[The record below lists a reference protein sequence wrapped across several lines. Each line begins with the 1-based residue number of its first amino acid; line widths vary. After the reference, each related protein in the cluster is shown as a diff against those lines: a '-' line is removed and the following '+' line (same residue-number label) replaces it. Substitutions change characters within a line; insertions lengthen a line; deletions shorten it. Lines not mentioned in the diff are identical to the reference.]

1 MSQAA
6 QRLRQMLNS
15 PGMVVAPFVFDA
27 FQARIA
33 QAAGFEAVYMTGFGT
48 AAARGF
54 PDVGLLTMAEMVEN
68 VRYIANAVN
77 IPLVCDADTGY
88 GNPVNVYRTVRE
100 YEVAGAAA
108 LHIEDQVWPKRCGF
122 LAGKQV
128 IPMEEMVPKVQAACD
143 ARRDTNFVI
152 IARTDALAVN
162 GWEDVIKRAR
172 AYRAAGADLI
182 FVDGIRTLDDMK
194 RYAQEL
200 RDLPLLYN
208 GQLLP
213 VQEIQKF
220 GFKLTI
226 YTATLMAFYLR
237 MRDAMQELKSTG
249 SIARGAE
256 FGLFEEMTSLLG
268 VPEAMALGKKYGS

>member
-1 MSQAA
+1 MSEAA

-33 QAAGFEAVYMTGFGT
+33 QSAGFQAVYMTGFGT

-68 VRYIANAVN
+68 VRYIAGAVDV
-77 IPLVCDADTGY
+77 PLICDADTGY

-100 YEVAGAAA
+100 YESAGAAA

-128 IPMEEMVPKVQAACD
+128 IPLEEMVPKVKAACD

-162 GWEDVIKRAR
+162 GWADVAKRTR
-172 AYRAAGADLI
+172 AYRTAGADLI
-182 FVDGIRTLDDMK
+182 FVDGIRTLEDMQ
-194 RYAQEL
+194 RYVQEIG
-200 RDLPLLYN
+200 DLPLLYN

-213 VQEIQKF
+213 VNDIEKM
-220 GFKLTI
+220 GFRLTI
-226 YTATLMAFYLR
+226 YSATLMAFYLR
-237 MRDAMQELKSTG
+237 MRDVMRELKETG
-249 SIARGAE
+249 SVAHSVGPGMFDE
-256 FGLFEEMTSLLG
+256 LTTLLG
-268 VPEAMALGKKYGS
+268 VKDALALGKKYES

>member
-1 MSQAA
+1 MSEPAR
-6 QRLRQMLNS
+6 RLRQMLNR
-15 PGMVVAPFVFDA
+15 PEMVVAPFVFDA

-33 QAAGFEAVYMTGFGT
+33 QAAGFQAVYMTGFGT

-54 PDVGLLTMAEMVEN
+54 PDVGLLTMAEMVDN
-68 VRYIANAVN
+68 VRYIANAVSL
-77 IPLVCDADTGY
+77 PLICDADTGY

-100 YEVAGAAA
+100 YEAAGAAA
-108 LHIEDQVWPKRCGF
+108 LHLEDQVWPKRCGF

-128 IPMEEMVPKVQAACD
+128 IPMEEMVPKVKAACD
-143 ARRDTNFVI
+143 ARRDANFVI

-172 AYRAAGADLI
+172 AYRAAGADIL
-182 FVDGIRTLDDMK
+182 FVDGIKTLDDMK
-194 RYAQEL
+194 RYAKEL
-200 RDLPLLYN
+200 GDLPLLYN

-213 VQEIQKF
+213 VQEIEKF

-226 YTATLMAFYLR
+226 YTATLMAFYIR
-237 MRDAMQELKSTG
+237 MRDAMRELKTTG

-256 FGLFEEMTSLLG
+256 FGLFEEMTDLLG
-268 VPEAMALGKKYGS
+268 VNEAMEIGKKYGS

>member
-1 MSQAA
+1 MSDTA

-15 PGMVVAPFVFDA
+15 PGMVLAPFVFDA

-33 QAAGFEAVYMTGFGT
+33 QAAGFAAVYMTGFGT

-68 VRYIANAVN
+68 VRYIANAVD
-77 IPLVCDADTGY
+77 IPLICDADTGY

-100 YEVAGAAA
+100 YEAAGAAA

-128 IPMEEMVPKVQAACD
+128 IPLEEMVPKVQAACD

-162 GWEDVIKRAR
+162 GWEDVSKRAR

-194 RYAQEL
+194 RYAEEL

-213 VQEIQKF
+213 VPEIKKF

-237 MRDAMQELKSTG
+237 MRDAMRELKATG

-256 FGLFEEMTSLLG
+256 FGVFEEMTSLLG

>member
-1 MSQAA
+1 MSEAA

-33 QAAGFEAVYMTGFGT
+33 QSAGFQAVYMTGFGT

-68 VRYIANAVN
+68 VRYIAGAVDV
-77 IPLVCDADTGY
+77 PLICDADTGY

-100 YEVAGAAA
+100 YESAGAAA

-128 IPMEEMVPKVQAACD
+128 IPLEEMVPKVKAACD

-162 GWEDVIKRAR
+162 GWADVAKRTR
-172 AYRAAGADLI
+172 AYRTAGADLI
-182 FVDGIRTLDDMK
+182 FVDGIRTLEDMQ
-194 RYAQEL
+194 RYVQEIG
-200 RDLPLLYN
+200 DLPLLYN

-213 VQEIQKF
+213 VNDIEKM
-220 GFKLTI
+220 GFRLTI
-226 YTATLMAFYLR
+226 YSATLMAFYLR
-237 MRDAMQELKSTG
+237 MRDVMRELKETG
-249 SIARGAE
+249 SVAHSAGPGMFDE
-256 FGLFEEMTSLLG
+256 LTTLLG
-268 VPEAMALGKKYGS
+268 VKDALALGKKYES

>member
-6 QRLRQMLNS
+6 QRLRQMLNG
-15 PGMVVAPFVFDA
+15 PEMVVAPFVFDA

-68 VRYIANAVN
+68 VRYIANAVE
-77 IPLVCDADTGY
+77 IPLICDADTGY

-100 YEVAGAAA
+100 YEAAGAAA

-128 IPMEEMVPKVQAACD
+128 IPLEEMVPKVQAACD
-143 ARRDTNFVI
+143 ARRDPNFVV

-162 GWEDVIKRAR
+162 GWDDVIKRAR

-182 FVDGIRTLDDMK
+182 FVDGIKTLDDMK
-194 RYAQEL
+194 RYAKEL
-200 RDLPLLYN
+200 GDLPLLYN

-213 VQEIQKF
+213 VQELAKY

-237 MRDAMQELKSTG
+237 MRDAMRELKATG
-249 SIARGAE
+249 SITRGAE
-256 FGLFEEMTSLLG
+256 FGVFEEMTSLLG
-268 VPEAMALGKKYGS
+268 VPEAMALGKKYGG